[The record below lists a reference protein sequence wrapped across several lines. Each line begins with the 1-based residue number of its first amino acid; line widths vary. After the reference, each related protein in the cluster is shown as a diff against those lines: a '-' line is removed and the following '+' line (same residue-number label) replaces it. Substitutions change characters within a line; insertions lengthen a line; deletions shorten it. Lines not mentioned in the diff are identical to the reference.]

1 MEETGWKRS
10 TIGLA
15 AACGVWGSG
24 LSAPVLGR
32 LADRYGPRLLMP
44 LGTLL
49 LGVGLIVVGGAQ
61 SVWLFFMIA
70 VLARAISQP
79 LLIGVVPRTVAVNFF
94 WRQRNTA
101 LVCIGMFRPLSG
113 ALLIQLIALIA
124 VAYNWRVAF
133 QCIGM
138 LSLVVTLPMLLIIRQ
153 RPEDIGVQPDGDC
166 GAGRIDPDRQPTLP
180 EPCNPPNGD
189 PAATGDNP
197 ADHSWTAREALRTKA
212 FWLIAATTFLAVT
225 SQSAIGFNLVPY
237 LHESANL
244 STPQAAGVLS
254 LSTLLAISSL
264 GWGYLADQFPPRHC
278 MIGAMLGAVGIVSF
292 LFAVD
297 SLVSAYVFGITWGV
311 LSSSQ
316 VLISM
321 ILARYFG
328 PSAYGAIS
336 GALRPFEAG
345 GLGLGQ
351 SLGAVLHDVTGSY
364 SGLILTALGAHL
376 LAAVFMFLARA
387 PKTPALPPVADA

>member
-1 MEETGWKRS
+1 
-10 TIGLA
+10 
-15 AACGVWGSG
+15 
-24 LSAPVLGR
+24 
-32 LADRYGPRLLMP
+32 
-44 LGTLL
+44 
-49 LGVGLIVVGGAQ
+49 
-61 SVWLFFMIA
+61 
-70 VLARAISQP
+70 
-79 LLIGVVPRTVAVNFF
+79 
-94 WRQRNTA
+94 
-101 LVCIGMFRPLSG
+101 
-113 ALLIQLIALIA
+113 
-124 VAYNWRVAF
+124 
-133 QCIGM
+133 
-138 LSLVVTLPMLLIIRQ
+138 
-153 RPEDIGVQPDGDC
+153 EDIGVQPDGDC

-387 PKTPALPPVADA
+387 PKTASYTHL

>member
-1 MEETGWKRS
+1 
-10 TIGLA
+10 
-15 AACGVWGSG
+15 
-24 LSAPVLGR
+24 
-32 LADRYGPRLLMP
+32 
-44 LGTLL
+44 
-49 LGVGLIVVGGAQ
+49 
-61 SVWLFFMIA
+61 
-70 VLARAISQP
+70 
-79 LLIGVVPRTVAVNFF
+79 
-94 WRQRNTA
+94 
-101 LVCIGMFRPLSG
+101 
-113 ALLIQLIALIA
+113 
-124 VAYNWRVAF
+124 
-133 QCIGM
+133 
-138 LSLVVTLPMLLIIRQ
+138 
-153 RPEDIGVQPDGDC
+153 
-166 GAGRIDPDRQPTLP
+166 
-180 EPCNPPNGD
+180 
-189 PAATGDNP
+189 
-197 ADHSWTAREALRTKA
+197 
-212 FWLIAATTFLAVT
+212 
-225 SQSAIGFNLVPY
+225 
-237 LHESANL
+237 
-244 STPQAAGVLS
+244 
-254 LSTLLAISSL
+254 
-264 GWGYLADQFPPRHC
+264 

-364 SGLILTALGAHL
+364 RGLILTALGAHL